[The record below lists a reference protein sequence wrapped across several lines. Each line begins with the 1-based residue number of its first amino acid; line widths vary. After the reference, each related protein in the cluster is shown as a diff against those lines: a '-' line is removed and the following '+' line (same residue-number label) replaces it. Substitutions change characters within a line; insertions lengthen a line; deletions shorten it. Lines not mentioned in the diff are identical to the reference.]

1 MSDDGAEETQDADS
15 EDEIQAEEQRE
26 SEVEESEEE
35 SEAEVESE
43 EESEDEETPEETAES
58 IETRLES
65 AEADLEDAETEA
77 DLDVV
82 EDELDDVE
90 EELEAADLPEP
101 NEEGEEEDEYVED
114 PREELEMFLADLRDE
129 LEDQRGPYAEDV
141 ISDVEDAIS
150 TVEDTRWTADGSA
163 ELVEVIESFVDTVQE
178 AIGTDFSVTLTRNS
192 DDLAEVLGDTA
203 SAVEEAELDPDEDAE
218 TIDTLL
224 DATDEL
230 QSGIDD
236 AEEWSDLSTREQ
248 LRREGYYDVLN
259 YRKDYPPEWH
269 ALKIWEKRDRVD
281 MVLLALDSLQS
292 NYMER
297 HCLEALERMG
307 NEEAVDPMLQR
318 AGRRDKDAIR
328 ILGKIGSDEAIDS
341 IIEYVDADPG
351 MAKTVIKA
359 LGEIGSDEV
368 TQDVADQ
375 LVVEDE
381 EVRSYAARSLGLIGD
396 TRAIKPLS
404 ETLADDES
412 DSVRASAAWAL
423 NQIGTETALDAVR
436 EYSDDRAYI
445 VQSEAEKAL

>member
-1 MSDDGAEETQDADS
+1 M
-15 EDEIQAEEQRE
+15 E
-26 SEVEESEEE
+26 SETEEIEESEEE
-35 SEAEVESE
+35 SE
-43 EESEDEETPEETAES
+43 EETPEETAES
-58 IETRLES
+58 IENRLES

-82 EDELDDVE
+82 EEELDDIE

-101 NEEGEEEDEYVED
+101 DEPDEEEDEDEDVED
-114 PREELEMFLADLRDE
+114 PREELEMFLSDLRDE

-141 ISDVEDAIS
+141 IGDIEDAIS
-150 TVEDTRWTADGSA
+150 TVEDTRWTVDGSA
-163 ELVEVIESFVDTVQE
+163 ELVEVVESFVDTVQE

-307 NEEAVDPMLQR
+307 NEEAVEPMLQR

-328 ILGKIGSDEAIDS
+328 ILGKIGSEEAIDS
-341 IIEYVDADPG
+341 IIDYVDADPG

-359 LGEIGSDEV
+359 LGEIGSEEV

>member
-1 MSDDGAEETQDADS
+1 MSDEGAEETQDA
-15 EDEIQAEEQRE
+15 EET
-26 SEVEESEEE
+26 ESEE
-35 SEAEVESE
+35 A
-43 EESEDEETPEETAES
+43 TAET
-58 IETRLES
+58 IESRLES
-65 AEADLEDAETEA
+65 AEAELEDAETEA
-77 DLDVV
+77 ALDVIEEDLDDI
-82 EDELDDVE
+82 EAD
-90 EELEAADLPEP
+90 LEAADLPEP
-101 NEEGEEEDEYVED
+101 DEEEEDEDVED
-114 PREELEMFLADLRDE
+114 PREELETYLSDLRDE
-129 LEDQRGPYAEDV
+129 LEDKRGPYAEDV
-141 ISDVEDAIS
+141 ISDVEDSIS
-150 TVEDTRWTADGSA
+150 TIEDTRWTDDGSA
-163 ELVEVIESFVDTVQE
+163 ELVEVVESFTNTVQDALE
-178 AIGTDFSVTLTRNS
+178 TDFSVTLSRNS
-192 DDLAEVLGDTA
+192 DDLAEVLEDTA
-203 SAVEEAELDPDEDAE
+203 DAIDDADLDPDDDAD

-248 LRREGYYDVLN
+248 LKREGYYDVLN
-259 YRKDYPPEWH
+259 YKKDYPPEWH

-281 MVLLALDSLQS
+281 MILLALDSLQS

-307 NEEAVDPMLQR
+307 NEEAIEPMIQR

-328 ILGKIGSDEAIDS
+328 ILGKIGSDEGIDAIID
-341 IIEYVDADPG
+341 YVDADPG

-359 LGEIGSDEV
+359 LGEIGSEEV

-375 LVVEDE
+375 LVVENE

-396 TRAIKPLS
+396 TRAIEPLS
-404 ETLADDES
+404 ETLEDDGS

-423 NQIGTETALDAVR
+423 NQIGTEEALDAVR